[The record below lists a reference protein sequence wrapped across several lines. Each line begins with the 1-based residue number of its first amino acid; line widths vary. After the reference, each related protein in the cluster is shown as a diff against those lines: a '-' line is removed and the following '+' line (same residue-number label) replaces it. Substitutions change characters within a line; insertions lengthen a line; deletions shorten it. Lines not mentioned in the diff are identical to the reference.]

1 MLPKE
6 KIFELMKEAG
16 LDEQKFYQL
25 LLKADPSFAE
35 LSEKDLDHVN
45 GGFIVFQWSDFLHY
59 FDSLFGNT
67 RKD

>member
-25 LLKADPSFAE
+25 LLKADPSFVGVWETAIA
-35 LSEKDLDHVN
+35 KTAP
-45 GGFIVFQWSDFLHY
+45 GVFFCLC
-59 FDSLFGNT
+59 
-67 RKD
+67 